1 MADDTPTSGTLLM
14 RLRELDDRA
23 AWNEFVERYTPRIYG
38 WCRHHRL
45 QESDAADVTQEVL
58 GKLVKVIRSFE
69 YDPRRGS
76 FRGWLKTVTNN
87 AVRDFVSELSAP
99 GRGTGDSRIGAA
111 LGAIQA
117 PEAISE
123 LTAALELE
131 AEHTLL
137 REAEERVRLRVQ
149 PHTWE
154 AYRLLSVGAL
164 PAVDVA
170 TRLAMP
176 VAEVYV
182 AKSRVLKCLREEVE
196 RLGGVDD

>member
-14 RLRELDDRA
+14 RLRELDDRE

-38 WCRHHRL
+38 WCRRYRL
-45 QESDAADVTQEVL
+45 QQSDAADVTQEVL
-58 GKLVKVIRSFE
+58 SKLVKVIRSFE

-87 AVRDFVSELSAP
+87 AVRDFLSELSAP
-99 GRGTGDSRIGAA
+99 GRGSGDTRIGAA
-111 LGAIQA
+111 LGAIQD
-117 PEAISE
+117 PTAIGE
-123 LTAALELE
+123 LTAALEEE
-131 AEHTLL
+131 AERTLL

-149 PHTWE
+149 PQTWE
-154 AYRLLSVGAL
+154 AYRLAAVDSL

-170 TRLAMP
+170 MRLSMP

-182 AKSRVLKCLREEVE
+182 AKSRVVKCLREEVE

>member
-14 RLRELDDRA
+14 RLRELDDRE

-38 WCRHHRL
+38 WCRRYRL

-69 YDPRRGS
+69 YDPRKGS

-87 AVRDFVSELSAP
+87 AVRDFLAELSAP
-99 GRGTGDSRIGAA
+99 GRGSGDSRIGAA
-111 LGAIQA
+111 LSAIQDPA
-117 PEAISE
+117 AIGE
-123 LTAALELE
+123 LTAALEEE
-131 AEHTLL
+131 AERTLL

-149 PHTWE
+149 PQTWE
-154 AYRLLSVGAL
+154 AYRLSAVESL
-164 PAVDVA
+164 PAAEVA
-170 TRLAMP
+170 ARLSMP

-182 AKSRVLKCLREEVE
+182 AKSRVLKWLREEIE
-196 RLGGVDD
+196 RLGGVDG

>member
-1 MADDTPTSGTLLM
+1 MTDDTPTSGTLLM
-14 RLRELDDRA
+14 RLRELDDRE

-38 WCRHHRL
+38 WCRRYRL

-87 AVRDFVSELSAP
+87 AVRDFMADLSGP
-99 GRGTGDSRIGAA
+99 DRGSGDTRIGEVLA
-111 LGAIQA
+111 AIQD
-117 PEAISE
+117 PGAISE
-123 LTAALELE
+123 LTAALEEE
-131 AEHTLL
+131 AERTLL

-149 PHTWE
+149 PHTWD
-154 AYRLLSVGAL
+154 AYRLLATEGLSAAEV
-164 PAVDVA
+164 AV
-170 TRLAMP
+170 RLSMP

-182 AKSRVLKCLREEVE
+182 AKSRVVKSLREEVE
-196 RLGGVDD
+196 RLGGTEA

>member
-1 MADDTPTSGTLLM
+1 MTDDTPTSGTLLI
-14 RLRELDDRA
+14 RLRELDDRE

-38 WCRHHRL
+38 WCRRYRL

-87 AVRDFVSELSAP
+87 AVRDFLSDLSRP
-99 GRGTGDSRIGAA
+99 DRGSGDSRIGAA
-111 LGAIQA
+111 LAAIQDPA
-117 PEAISE
+117 AIGE
-123 LTAALELE
+123 LTAALEEE
-131 AEHTLL
+131 AVRTLL

-149 PHTWE
+149 PHTWQ
-154 AYRLLSVGAL
+154 AYRLSAVEAI
-164 PAVDVA
+164 PAAEVA
-170 TRLAMP
+170 VRLALP

-182 AKSRVLKCLREEVE
+182 AKSRVVKLLRKEIE
-196 RLGGVDD
+196 RLGGTEV

>member
-14 RLRELDDRA
+14 RLRELDDRE

-38 WCRHHRL
+38 WCRRYRL

-87 AVRDFVSELSAP
+87 AVRDFLAELSGP
-99 GRGTGDSRIGAA
+99 DRGSGDTRIGTA
-111 LGAIQA
+111 LAAIQD
-117 PEAISE
+117 PTAIGE
-123 LTAALELE
+123 LTAALEEE
-131 AEHTLL
+131 AERTLL

-154 AYRLLSVGAL
+154 AYRLSAEAL
-164 PAVDVA
+164 PAAEVA
-170 TRLAMP
+170 ARLAMP

-182 AKSRVLKCLREEVE
+182 AKSRVVKWLREEVE
-196 RLGGVDD
+196 RLGGAED

>member
-1 MADDTPTSGTLLM
+1 MTDDTPTSGTLLM
-14 RLRELDDRA
+14 RLRELDDRE

-38 WCRHHRL
+38 WCRRYRL

-87 AVRDFVSELSAP
+87 AVRDFMADLSGP
-99 GRGTGDSRIGAA
+99 DRGSGDTRIGDVLA
-111 LGAIQA
+111 AIQDSG
-117 PEAISE
+117 AISE
-123 LTAALELE
+123 LTAALEEE
-131 AEHTLL
+131 AERTLL

-149 PHTWE
+149 PHTWD
-154 AYRLLSVGAL
+154 AYWLLATEGLSAAEVAVRLS
-164 PAVDVA
+164 
-170 TRLAMP
+170 MP

-182 AKSRVLKCLREEVE
+182 AKSRVVKSLREEVE
-196 RLGGVDD
+196 RLGGTEA

>member
-1 MADDTPTSGTLLM
+1 MTDDTPTSGTLLM
-14 RLRELDDRA
+14 RLRELDDRE

-38 WCRHHRL
+38 WCRRYRL

-87 AVRDFVSELSAP
+87 AVRDFWADLSGP
-99 GRGTGDSRIGAA
+99 DRGSGDTRIGEVLA
-111 LGAIQA
+111 AIQD
-117 PEAISE
+117 PGAISE
-123 LTAALELE
+123 LTAALEEE
-131 AEHTLL
+131 AERTLL

-149 PHTWE
+149 PHTWD
-154 AYRLLSVGAL
+154 AYRLLATEGLSAAEV
-164 PAVDVA
+164 AV
-170 TRLAMP
+170 RLSMP

-182 AKSRVLKCLREEVE
+182 AKSRVVKSLREEVE
-196 RLGGVDD
+196 RLGGTEA

>member
-1 MADDTPTSGTLLM
+1 MTDDTPTSGTLLM
-14 RLRELDDRA
+14 RLRELDDRE

-38 WCRHHRL
+38 WCRRYRL

-87 AVRDFVSELSAP
+87 AVRDFMADLSGP
-99 GRGTGDSRIGAA
+99 DRGSGDTRIGDVLA
-111 LGAIQA
+111 AIQD
-117 PEAISE
+117 PGAISE
-123 LTAALELE
+123 LTAALEEE
-131 AEHTLL
+131 AERTLL

-149 PHTWE
+149 PHTWD
-154 AYRLLSVGAL
+154 AYWLLATEGLSAAEVAVRLS
-164 PAVDVA
+164 
-170 TRLAMP
+170 MP

-182 AKSRVLKCLREEVE
+182 AKSRVVKSLREEVE
-196 RLGGVDD
+196 RLGGTEA

>member
-1 MADDTPTSGTLLM
+1 MTDDTPTSGTLLM
-14 RLRELDDRA
+14 RLRELDDRE

-38 WCRHHRL
+38 WCRRYRL

-87 AVRDFVSELSAP
+87 AVRDFMAELSGP
-99 GRGTGDSRIGAA
+99 DRGSGDTRIGDVLA
-111 LGAIQA
+111 AIQD
-117 PEAISE
+117 PGAISE
-123 LTAALELE
+123 LTAALEEE
-131 AEHTLL
+131 AERTLL

-149 PHTWE
+149 PHTWD
-154 AYRLLSVGAL
+154 AYWLLATESLSAAEVAVRLS
-164 PAVDVA
+164 
-170 TRLAMP
+170 MP

-182 AKSRVLKCLREEVE
+182 AKSRVVKSLREEVE
-196 RLGGVDD
+196 RLGGTEA